1 MKILKENRNPAIV
14 GLCIL
19 IILVTGLISMGV
31 KSNNGQVVVKEV
43 KISPY
48 GTDLAGSM
56 FIPKSA
62 LKTDK
67 AGNFINTVPAVIV
80 NAGFTNSR
88 TYLDNVAIQLARCG
102 FAVFQIDMYGH
113 GHSEGTNNRGY
124 ANPPSPF
131 TDDTS
136 LLGAQDALAYLR
148 TLGFVDQTRIG
159 ICGHSLGGSAS
170 GRLAEK
176 SAGFFTLEDK
186 LLNMLHSEFGVTVTA
201 EQVAAQ
207 DADAVAVATLSE
219 DKLAIYRMRK
229 EQIVAED
236 SIAVRN
242 FLIFD
247 SDAAGCDP
255 RVVEVAGIPVWRD
268 LQGNLGL
275 VMNLSGHG
283 GRGMQDKDA
292 ALSTEATLKMLSLE
306 GAAERDTWYQTNLSS
321 TKERALS
328 TKLKPLYSE
337 ASDPIVQAAAA
348 KNRLRMITTPFGWH
362 GYTYLSTATAKA
374 AMQFFA
380 TGLAYY
386 NGDIVAGDNTNSI
399 KNPVASHWIVKDIA
413 SAIGFIALLVLILP
427 LIDILMELPFFES
440 LRGTPQMP
448 LQSKKSPVFWIFTVL
463 FVGLPAFTYSKGAG
477 WGSFIKASPLSTVE
491 LATRVA
497 FWALIMTTILFV
509 LVVIKYFIF
518 DRKTGIS
525 FCDMYGLRYSGKNI
539 VKSILL
545 SLAVFGFVSVLLTVY
560 YNLFGASNL
569 KITPGGSIVFTALCK
584 EQYYSWFLYAIYFLP
599 FYLLNSMVINSA
611 RFKEMSER
619 ANMWLMAAIN
629 SIGMFILAILQ
640 FIVGYV
646 RTGRTLLAIP
656 PGSSATVYMLS
667 FFFVMLFVSA
677 IFNRKLYLKTGSS
690 IPGALVNVALFTIP
704 AIQLYMYYSFL

>member
-1 MKILKENRNPAIV
+1 MR
-14 GLCIL
+14 
-19 IILVTGLISMGV
+19 V
-31 KSNNGQVVVKEV
+31 KSNNGQIVVKEV
-43 KISPY
+43 TISPY

-62 LKTDK
+62 LKTDQ

-113 GHSEGTNNRGY
+113 GHSEGTSNRGY
-124 ANPPSPF
+124 NNPPSPF

-159 ICGHSLGGSAS
+159 VCGHSLGGSAA

-186 LLNMLHSEFGVTVTA
+186 LLNMLHGEFGVTVT
-201 EQVAAQ
+201 EGQVAAQ
-207 DADAVAVATLSE
+207 DADAVAVAALSE
-219 DKLAIYRMRK
+219 DKLALYEMRK
-229 EQIVAED
+229 EQIVTED
-236 SIAVRN
+236 RLAVRN
-242 FLIFD
+242 YLIFD
-247 SDAAGCDP
+247 SDAAGCAP
-255 RVVEVAGIPVWRD
+255 REVEIAGIPVWRD
-268 LQGNLGL
+268 LQANLGL

-283 GRGMQDKDA
+283 GKGMQDKDA
-292 ALSTEATLKMLSLE
+292 ALSSDATLMILSLT
-306 GAAERDTWYQTNLSS
+306 GAAERDTWYQTNLPNT
-321 TKERALS
+321 TKRVLS
-328 TKLKPLYSE
+328 TKLNPLYSD
-337 ASDPIVQAAAA
+337 ASDPKVQEAAAS
-348 KNRLRMITTPFGWH
+348 NRLRLITTPFGWH

-374 AMQFFA
+374 SMQFFS
-380 TGLAYY
+380 TCMAYY
-386 NGDIVAGDNTNSI
+386 NGDIVAGDSTNSI
-399 KNPVASHWIVKDIA
+399 NNPVASHWIAKDIV

-427 LIDILMELPFFES
+427 LIDILMKLPFFAS
-440 LRGTPQMP
+440 LQGTPQTP
-448 LQSKKSPVFWIFTVL
+448 TQSRKSPVFWIFMVIS
-463 FVGLPAFTYSKGAG
+463 VALPVITYSSGAG
-477 WGSFIKASPLSTVE
+477 WGSFIKPGPFSTVE
-491 LATRVA
+491 LASRVA
-497 FWALIMTTILFV
+497 FWALIITALLLV
-509 LVVIKYFIF
+509 LIIIKYFTF

-525 FCDMYGLRYSGKNI
+525 FCDLYGLRYSGKN
-539 VKSILL
+539 VAKSVVLA
-545 SLAVFGFVSVLLTVY
+545 LAVFGFISVLLTVY
-560 YNLFGASNL
+560 YNLFGAGNL
-569 KITPGGSIVFTALCK
+569 KITPGGAIVFTALCK
-584 EQYYSWFLYAIYFLP
+584 EQYYSWLLYAVYFLP
-599 FYLLNSMVINSA
+599 FYLLNSMVVNSG
-611 RFKEMSER
+611 RVKDMSEK
-619 ANMWLMAAIN
+619 ANMWVMAVVN

-640 FIVGYV
+640 FLVGYV

-656 PGSSATVYMLS
+656 PGSSATVYMIS